1 MWWARW
7 CCPPR
12 APAPPPRKG
21 RQPPRRRSL
30 AAEGGLRGL
39 PPSLR
44 HGPAA
49 YGRLTSAILLCH
61 LPLLMPADLQEALV
75 EDQGAAQGELAA
87 GSGPASAQACR
98 AGEGTHPAVARH
110 SDCSWRRRAWGLL
123 TTSSPWAGGGRGHG
137 AGRGGGPG
145 GLFNASLST
154 DAPGGARR
162 RGPAG
167 RAGPASR

>member
-1 MWWARW
+1 M
-7 CCPPR
+7 
-12 APAPPPRKG
+12 
-21 RQPPRRRSL
+21 
-30 AAEGGLRGL
+30 
-39 PPSLR
+39 
-44 HGPAA
+44 
-49 YGRLTSAILLCH
+49 
-61 LPLLMPADLQEALV
+61 

-137 AGRGGGPG
+137 AGRGGG